1 MKLWPRTL
9 SLRLALMFALS
20 SCVLLGAVA
29 TYLYHSLE
37 REILWRD
44 DQALLGRLQRMQA
57 LLDDTESIEA
67 LRSRPQLYENMLGNR
82 DNFLWIVDAAD
93 HMLIEVNPASLPL
106 PKLPD
111 ASSPKLGNDP
121 HNTSLRLAWLDVSRA
136 GGRLKLIAGKHS
148 DERNQMLSAY
158 RTRIW
163 VALVAGALL
172 AFALGWLVSRRGL
185 RPVRTLA
192 TQAAGIDARHLHMRL
207 DDFADTVELEVLSQA
222 LNQMLDR
229 LEQGFAQLS
238 RFSEDLAHEMRTPL
252 TNLMGQSQQLL
263 GRSRSPEEYQNVLA
277 SNLEEYERLAR
288 MIDSMLFLARC
299 EQPKATLKREPVDLY
314 VLVEQ
319 LCEYFEGMAEDRG
332 IHLVNR
338 SKGTLD
344 AEPEL
349 LRRALANL
357 TANALRYG
365 AADSPVT
372 ISTKMEANTL
382 EIMVHNLGIPIEA
395 RHLPHLFER
404 FYRCDASRNQPDDSG
419 GLGLAIVQS
428 IMRIHMGEA
437 SVKSDATGTVFS
449 LHFTFGSCRTGVQPS
464 GESRTSAL
472 NQLSVSSGTDQ

>member
-29 TYLYHSLE
+29 AYLYHSLE

-57 LLDDTESIEA
+57 LLDDAESIEA

-82 DNFLWIVDAAD
+82 DSFLWIVDAAD

-136 GGRLKLIAGKHS
+136 GGSLKLIAGKRA
-148 DERNQMLSAY
+148 DEREQMLSAY
-158 RTRIW
+158 RNTIW
-163 VALVAGALL
+163 MALAAGVFL
-172 AFALGWLVSRRGL
+172 AFALGWLIGQRGL

-192 TQAAGIDARHLHMRL
+192 TQAAGIDVRNLHLRL
-207 DDFADTVELEVLSQA
+207 DDFADTAELEVLSQT
-222 LNQMLDR
+222 LNQMLAR
-229 LEQGFAQLS
+229 LEHGFAQLS

-263 GRSRSPEEYQNVLA
+263 DRNRSHEEYQNVLA

-288 MIDSMLFLARC
+288 MIDNMLFLARC
-299 EQPKATLKREPVDLY
+299 EQPKTTLKYEPVDLQS
-314 VLVEQ
+314 LVEQ

-332 IHLVNR
+332 IWLVNQ
-338 SKGTLD
+338 SHGQLE

-357 TANALRYG
+357 IANALRYG

-372 ISTKMEANTL
+372 ISTKIEGNTL
-382 EIMVHNLGIPIEA
+382 EILVHNHGKPIEA
-395 RHLPHLFER
+395 MHLPHLFER

-428 IMRIHMGEA
+428 IMHVHSGEA
-437 SVKSDATGTVFS
+437 SVKSTGTETVFS
-449 LHFTFGSCRTGVQPS
+449 LHFKAIPS
-464 GESRTSAL
+464 LERRSESAR
-472 NQLSVSSGTDQ
+472 